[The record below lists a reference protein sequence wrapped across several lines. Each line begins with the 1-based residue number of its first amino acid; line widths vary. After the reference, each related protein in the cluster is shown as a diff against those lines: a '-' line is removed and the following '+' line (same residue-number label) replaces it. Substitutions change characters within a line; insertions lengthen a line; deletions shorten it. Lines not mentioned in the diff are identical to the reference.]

1 MASIQKMWY
10 DRPTLI
16 TKVWVDNTKAITG
29 ADLDSLFSAEGGGLH
44 SITSSSISSFNLVI
58 MLTTVI
64 RRLSK
69 HSMYCSRMFCLDSFP
84 TVDQQY
90 T

>member
-29 ADLDSLFSAEGGGLH
+29 ADLDSLFSAEGGG
-44 SITSSSISSFNLVI
+44 TS
-58 MLTTVI
+58 
-64 RRLSK
+64 
-69 HSMYCSRMFCLDSFP
+69 
-84 TVDQQY
+84 
-90 T
+90 